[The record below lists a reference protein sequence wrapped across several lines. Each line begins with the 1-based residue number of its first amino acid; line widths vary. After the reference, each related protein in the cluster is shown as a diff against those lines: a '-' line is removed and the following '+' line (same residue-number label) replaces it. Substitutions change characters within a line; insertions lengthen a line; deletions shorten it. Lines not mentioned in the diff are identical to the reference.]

1 MAISVYRAQM
11 AQVGFFDPPV
21 HLRALLDRLVFHSF
35 NEIYKLLDENPG
47 EESQKI
53 SLMNVLH
60 HIYLLSVKY
69 RTAVKFTQYYRGSSA
84 LTKYYKDS
92 QAYES
97 YLASFADELFRLR
110 AEIDV
115 SMGSSYNID
124 QAIDM
129 IVGGGISRLPRVF
142 MPKRE
147 LDQDPRPF
155 FRMLNDSVKVK
166 LLGLQ
171 LPPGMKFRFNRG
183 RAICTID
190 GAYKLFLTVLE
201 ADGPLTLTKLEIL
214 VPNVFVTG
222 ARSVE
227 EFVWSSVSQM
237 RTKGNDLRF
246 RYPVSAEV
254 VERIRQ
260 ESNNILKTSKRPL
273 LEIDRILRRLFS
285 VLDFQRIR
293 VEVMRSK
300 TGGLIPLDFMLEP
313 TRIIVTVWD
322 DRFRFSITLVEKRN
336 RIILQIRQNAIY
348 DVYGKSFD
356 EILGIFM
363 RRIAIDNLS
372 AFQRVLSQFD
382 THSQLDETG
391 PVPTLTYNDCKF
403 FIPPIKPDHGLIV
416 CPERPE
422 LNPGL
427 RDPSQWPR
435 VAKYLASRA
444 KSH

>member
-1 MAISVYRAQM
+1 M
-11 AQVGFFDPPV
+11 AQINFREPPV
-21 HLRALLDRLVFHSF
+21 ALRDLLERLVWHSF
-35 NEIYKLLDENPG
+35 NEVYKLLDENPG

-60 HIYLLSVKY
+60 HIYVLSAKY
-69 RTAVKFTQYYRGSSA
+69 RTAVAFTQHYRGSSE
-84 LTKYYKDS
+84 LIKYYENS

-97 YLASFADELFRLR
+97 YLASFADQLFMLR
-110 AEIDV
+110 AQID
-115 SMGSSYNID
+115 SQMGSSLNID

-155 FRMLNDSVKVK
+155 FRMLSDSVKVK
-166 LLGLQ
+166 LFGLQ
-171 LPPGMKFRFNRG
+171 QPPGMKFRFNRG

-201 ADGPLTLTKLEIL
+201 ADGPLTLSKLEIL
-214 VPNVFVTG
+214 VPNVFVTS

-227 EFVWSSVSQM
+227 EFFWSSVAQM

-246 RYPVSAEV
+246 KYPLSAEV

-273 LEIDRILRRLFS
+273 LEIDRVLRRLFCI
-285 VLDFQRIR
+285 LDFQRIR
-293 VEVMRSK
+293 VEAMRSK
-300 TGGLIPLDFMLEP
+300 AGGMIPIDFILEP

-322 DRFRFSITLVEKRN
+322 DRFRFTITFVEKRN
-336 RIILQIRQNAIY
+336 SIVLHIRGPNTLH
-348 DVYGKSFD
+348 DVRGKSFD

-363 RRIAIDNLS
+363 RRVAIDQLA
-372 AFQRVLSQFD
+372 AFRRVLSQFD
-382 THSQLDETG
+382 THSELDETG
-391 PVPTLTYNDCKF
+391 PIPTLTYDGHKF
-403 FIPPIKPDHGLIV
+403 IIPPIKPDGLIV
-416 CPERPE
+416 CPDNPD

-435 VAKYLASRA
+435 LAKYLATRA
-444 KSH
+444 KSHQV